1 MRTKLSL
8 LTAVA
13 AAAFLAADGGL
24 IVAQAAQPMVVAAN
38 VIVAANVADTVEA
51 KNLVG
56 QTVVDAEGKTLGK
69 VESVLIDPAGK
80 VKYLIVGVGGFLG
93 IGEKD
98 VALRWDDL
106 QTKTSDKLVANVTKE
121 QLTTMPA
128 YRYGDASRRGTVY
141 SYDQDLTA
149 NPYLAD
155 NLHGT
160 TATNNSTGNTA
171 APADA
176 TISTK
181 DLLGRSVVDPRGN
194 SVGKIDSALIDDS
207 GKVKYLIVGVGGF
220 LGIGEKDVA
229 LRWDD
234 LQQKNANQL
243 VSNMTKEQLK
253 AMPTYRYSDAKRRGT
268 IYPYRQDLTA
278 NPYLAEGVAPI
289 NSGATV
295 STNAAATANV
305 ITADAKNLV
314 GRSVV
319 DSQGKSLGK
328 VDSVLVDA
336 GGKVKY
342 VIVGVGGFLGIGE
355 KDVALRWDDLQNQGG
370 DRIVAN
376 VTKDQLTSLPGYRY
390 GNASRRGTVYPYSE
404 DLAANPYLAKDQPDT
419 GVANNAKTSTS
430 SNGTMASNEVPPF
443 PGANSFTESQARSR
457 IEEQGFTA
465 VTGLKKDDQGIWRGT
480 AMKNGK
486 TVSVALDYKGNVV
499 VQ

>member
-13 AAAFLAADGGL
+13 AAALLTADGGL
-24 IVAQAAQPMVVAAN
+24 VMAQAAQPIVVAAN
-38 VIVAANVADTVEA
+38 TADTVDA

-56 QTVVDAEGKTLGK
+56 RTVVDAQGKTLGK
-69 VESVLIDPAGK
+69 IDSVLVDADGR

-98 VALRWDDL
+98 IALRWDDL
-106 QTKTSDKLVANVTKE
+106 QTKTGDKLVANVTKD
-121 QLTTMPA
+121 QLTAMPG
-128 YRYGDASRRGTVY
+128 YRYGDPSRRGTVY

-155 NLHGT
+155 NARGT
-160 TATNNSTGNTA
+160 TANGSNGTMT

-176 TISTK
+176 SISTK
-181 DLLGRSVVDPRGN
+181 DLLGRSVVDIQGN

-234 LQQKNANQL
+234 LQQKNGDQL
-243 VSNMTKEQLK
+243 VSNMTKDQLK

-268 IYPYRQDLTA
+268 VYPYRQDLTA
-278 NPYLAEGVAPI
+278 NPYLAEGVAPS
-289 NSGATV
+289 NGGTAVPNTASGT
-295 STNAAATANV
+295 TAV
-305 ITADAKNLV
+305 VAKNLV
-314 GRSVV
+314 GRTVV
-319 DSQGKSLGK
+319 DSQGNSLGT

-342 VIVGVGGFLGIGE
+342 VVVGVGGFLGIGE
-355 KDVALRWDDLQNQGG
+355 KNVALRWDDLQNQSGN
-370 DRIVAN
+370 RIVAN

-390 GNASRRGTVYPYSE
+390 GNASRRGTAYLYSE
-404 DLAANPYLAKDQPDT
+404 DLTANPYLAENQADIAAT
-419 GVANNAKTSTS
+419 NNGNAKTSTS
-430 SNGTMASNEVPPF
+430 SNGTTASNEVPPF

-457 IEEQGFTA
+457 IEEHGVTA

-480 AMKNGK
+480 GMKNGK
-486 TVSVALDYKGNVV
+486 SVSVALDYKGNVV

>member
-13 AAAFLAADGGL
+13 AAALLTTDGGL
-24 IVAQAAQPMVVAAN
+24 IAARAAQPTLVAAN
-38 VIVAANVADTVEA
+38 TADTVDA

-69 VESVLIDPAGK
+69 VDSVLVDADGK

-106 QTKTSDKLVANVTKE
+106 QTKTGDKLVANVTKD

-141 SYDQDLTA
+141 AYDQDLKT

-155 NLHGT
+155 NRG
-160 TATNNSTGNTA
+160 ATA
-171 APADA
+171 ANNVAVPPDA
-176 TISTK
+176 AISTK
-181 DLLGRSVVDPRGN
+181 DLIGRSVVDPQGN

-234 LQQKNANQL
+234 LQQKDADKL
-243 VSNMTKEQLK
+243 VSSMTKDQLK

-268 IYPYRQDLTA
+268 VYPYREDLTT
-278 NPYLAEGVAPI
+278 NPYLAEGVAPT
-289 NSGATV
+289 NNGMANNGTMASN
-295 STNAAATANV
+295 NAATTGGTAAVDAT
-305 ITADAKNLV
+305 NLV
-314 GRSVV
+314 GRTVV

-328 VDSVLVDA
+328 VDSVLVDD
-336 GGKVKY
+336 GGTVKY
-342 VIVGVGGFLGIGE
+342 IVVGVGGFLGIGE
-355 KDVALRWDDLQNQGG
+355 KNVALHWSDLQTKNG
-370 DRIVAN
+370 DQLVAN

-390 GNASRRGTVYPYSE
+390 GDASRRGKVYPWRE
-404 DLAANPYLAKDQPDT
+404 ELTANPYLAENQS
-419 GVANNAKTSTS
+419 NAPAPSST
-430 SNGTMASNEVPPF
+430 TASNQVPPYA
-443 PGANSFTESQARSR
+443 GANSFTQAQARSR
-457 IEEQGFTA
+457 IENHGFTA
-465 VTGLKKDDQGIWRGT
+465 VSDLKKDDEGIWRGT
-480 AMKNGK
+480 AVVNGK
-486 TVSVALDYKGNVV
+486 TVNVALDYKGNVV